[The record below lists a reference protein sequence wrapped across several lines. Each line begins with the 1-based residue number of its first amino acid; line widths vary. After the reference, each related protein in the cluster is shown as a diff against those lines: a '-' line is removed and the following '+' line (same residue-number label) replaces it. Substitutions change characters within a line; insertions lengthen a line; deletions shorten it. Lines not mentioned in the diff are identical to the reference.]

1 MREHLSPDQFAKC
14 FVDVPARPS
23 GAVGRARPA
32 GPELQHLDECPECR
46 AELERFRVAVSSFR
60 TAVRDTIEARL
71 AAEAMIVS
79 QEADRT
85 PVARVP
91 SQRWA
96 LVVAVLAGLLLV
108 PVLTM
113 KRKAL
118 VGVELTSVET
128 DPDAL
133 MGAIN
138 LHLLRTV
145 PAPMEPLLKLV
156 PDPTTKSG
164 GLQ

>member
-1 MREHLSPDQFAKC
+1 MRKHLSPDQFAKC
-14 FVDVPARPS
+14 VVDGPAR
-23 GAVGRARPA
+23 
-32 GPELQHLDECPECR
+32 PELQHIDECPECR

-60 TAVRDTIEARL
+60 TAVRDTIDARL
-71 AAEAMIVS
+71 AAEAMRTS
-79 QEADRT
+79 QDADRT

-96 LVVAVLAGLLLV
+96 LVVAVFAGVLLV

-113 KRKAL
+113 ERKAL
-118 VGVELTSVET
+118 VGVEPASVKT

-156 PDPTTKSG
+156 PEPTTKSG
-164 GLQ
+164 GIQ

>member
-1 MREHLSPDQFAKC
+1 MRDHLLPDEFAKC
-14 FVDVPARPS
+14 FVEGPARP
-23 GAVGRARPA
+23 ARPV

-46 AELERFRVAVSSFR
+46 AELERFGVAVASFR
-60 TAVRDTIEARL
+60 IAVRDRIDAQL
-71 AAEAMIVS
+71 GEAMS
-79 QEADRT
+79 AAHDAGPT
-85 PVARVP
+85 PVARMP

-96 LVVAVLAGLLLV
+96 LVVAVFAGLLLV

-113 KRKAL
+113 ERNAL
-118 VGVELTSVET
+118 VGVEPISVQT

-145 PAPMEPLLKLV
+145 PAPMEPLLKLD
-156 PDPTTKSG
+156 PEPTTKSG
-164 GLQ
+164 GIQ

>member
-14 FVDVPARPS
+14 FVDGP
-23 GAVGRARPA
+23 ARPA
-32 GPELQHLDECPECR
+32 GPELQHIDECPECR
-46 AELERFRVAVSSFR
+46 AEFERFQVAVSSFR
-60 TAVRDTIEARL
+60 TAVRDTIDARL
-71 AAEAMIVS
+71 AAEAMRAS
-79 QEADRT
+79 QDADRA

-96 LVVAVLAGLLLV
+96 LVVALFAGLLLV
-108 PVLTM
+108 PLLTIE
-113 KRKAL
+113 RNAL
-118 VGVELTSVET
+118 VGVEPTSVET

-145 PAPMEPLLKLV
+145 PAPMEPLLRLV
-156 PDPTTKSG
+156 PEPTTKSG
-164 GLQ
+164 GTQ